1 MKAVILAGGLGTRL
15 SEETHLRP
23 KPMVEIG
30 GKPILWHI
38 MKIFEFHGI
47 TDFIICCGYKGFYI
61 KDYFNNYHLRN
72 TDVTFNMADQ
82 SSNLLTP
89 PKENWS
95 VTCVDTGDETLTGG
109 RLKLIKDF
117 LDPDEPFL
125 MTYGDGVGNVDIS
138 GLIDFHNSH
147 GKLATM
153 TVVNPPI
160 RYRVVTMNSKNE
172 ITKFNEKPEISN
184 TWING
189 GFFVLD
195 SSVIDYILGDVMWE
209 QEPLQAITSAN
220 ELAAF
225 QHGDFWQSMD
235 TISEKKHLEDLYNSN
250 TAPWKVWD

>member
-82 SSNLLTP
+82 SSDLLTP

-138 GLIDFHNSH
+138 GLIDFHHSH
-147 GKLATM
+147 GKLASM

-160 RYRVVTMNSKNE
+160 RYGVVTMNSKNE

-195 SSVIDYILGDVMWE
+195 PSVIDYILGDVMWE
-209 QEPLQAITSAN
+209 QGPLQAITNAN

-250 TAPWKVWD
+250 AAPWKVWD